1 MTEPTKD
8 DDFQIAG
15 REITG
20 DLQLSSSR
28 NSEPPATAAEFLE
41 AVDAFLNIPGVY
53 AARWRQYTPYFN
65 DGDPCEFLV
74 DDICVRLTP
83 LDDEDDERGDY
94 EDGFFASWSFKWNN
108 DNDEISDMSEDSL
121 QALNKAFEQW
131 ENLNID
137 EVARRNFGDH
147 AVVTATLEGF
157 NVEFYDHD

>member
-20 DLQLSSSR
+20 DLHLSSPR
-28 NSEPPATAAEFLE
+28 NSAPPATAAEFLE

-65 DGDPCEFLV
+65 DGDPCEFSV
-74 DDICVRLTP
+74 DDICVKLTP
-83 LDDEDDERGDY
+83 LDEDDEGGDY
-94 EDGFFASWSFKWNN
+94 EDGFFASWSLKWNN
-108 DNDEISDMSEDSL
+108 DNDEISNMSEDSL
-121 QALNKAFEQW
+121 QALNKVFERW
-131 ENLNID
+131 VNLNID